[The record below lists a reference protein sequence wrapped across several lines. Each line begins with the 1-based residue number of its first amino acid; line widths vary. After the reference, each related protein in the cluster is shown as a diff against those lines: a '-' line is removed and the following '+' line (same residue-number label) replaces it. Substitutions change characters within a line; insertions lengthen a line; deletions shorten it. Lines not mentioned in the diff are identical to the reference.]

1 MSEPINSAATI
12 SGPPVEASVAV
23 GRSTLSPEP
32 APGRARSNFSFFDAI
47 EKPTEWLIRL
57 CGWSSIIGVIAIFLF
72 VFKEAAPMVPKLDW
86 VQFFTSSRWIPAP
99 GTGNAPSFGALAL
112 LAGTFTTTFIGLL
125 LAVPIG
131 LGAAVYI
138 SEFAQGKVKETLKV
152 IIEMLAAIPSI
163 VWGFIGL
170 MVLGP
175 IVKSIFTA
183 APGSWWGHI
192 MVALHLAS
200 AETGA
205 TQGTNLLT
213 GGIILGLMAVP
224 LIVSLSEDA
233 LRAVPDSFREAALAL
248 GANPWETVTRV
259 LFPAARNGLLA
270 ACMLG
275 MGRAIGETMA
285 VLLAAGHSN
294 RIPQVLTDPV
304 RTMTATIAAEMG
316 ETVQG
321 GDHYR
326 VLFILGVVLFVIT
339 CSINVASDLIV
350 KGVKKQGKA

>member
-1 MSEPINSAATI
+1 MTKP
-12 SGPPVEASVAV
+12 G
-23 GRSTLSPEP
+23 SPKP
-32 APGRARSNFSFFDAI
+32 RRRFNLFDAI
-47 EKPTEWLIRL
+47 EKPTEWLIRF
-57 CGWSSIIGVIAIFLF
+57 CGWSGILAVTAIFLF
-72 VFKEAAPMVPKLDW
+72 IFKEAAPMVSKLDW
-86 VQFFTSSRWIPAP
+86 THFFFSSRWIPAP
-99 GTGNAPSFGALAL
+99 GGDNPPSFGALAL
-112 LAGTFTTTFIGLL
+112 VVGTLATTSIALII
-125 LAVPIG
+125 AVPVG

-152 IIEMLAAIPSI
+152 LIEMLAAIPSI

-175 IVKSIFTA
+175 IIKSIFTA
-183 APGSWWGHI
+183 EAGSWWGHV
-192 MVALHLAS
+192 MVTLHLAS
-200 AETGA
+200 SETGVA
-205 TQGTNLLT
+205 QGTNLLT
-213 GGIILGLMAVP
+213 GGIVLALMSVP

-248 GANPWETVTRV
+248 GANPWETVRRV

-294 RIPQVLTDPV
+294 RIPLFLTDPV

-321 GDHYR
+321 SDHYR

-339 CSINVASDLIV
+339 CGINIAADLIV
-350 KGVKKQGKA
+350 KGVKNQEQA

>member
-1 MSEPINSAATI
+1 MSETKST
-12 SGPPVEASVAV
+12 
-23 GRSTLSPEP
+23 RSRRKFNL
-32 APGRARSNFSFFDAI
+32 FDAI
-47 EKPTEWLIRL
+47 ERPTEWIIRL
-57 CGWSSIIGVIAIFLF
+57 CGWSSIIAVIAIFLF
-72 VFKEAAPMVPKLDW
+72 IFKEAAPMVSKLDW
-86 VQFFTSSRWIPAP
+86 VHFFTSPRWIPAP
-99 GTGNAPSFGALAL
+99 GAGNEPSFGALAL
-112 LAGTFTTTFIGLL
+112 LAGTFSTTFIALVI
-125 LAVPIG
+125 AVPIG

-138 SEFAQGKVKETLKV
+138 SEFAKGKVKETLKV
-152 IIEMLAAIPSI
+152 LIEMLAAIPSI

-183 APGSWWGHI
+183 APGSWWGHV
-192 MVALHLAS
+192 MVALHLAA

-205 TQGTNLLT
+205 AQGTNLLT
-213 GGIILGLMAVP
+213 GGVILALMSVP

-248 GANPWETVTRV
+248 GANPWETVRRV

-285 VLLAAGHSN
+285 VLLAACHSN
-294 RIPQVLTDPV
+294 RIPTVLTDPV

-316 ETVQG
+316 ETVHG
-321 GDHYR
+321 SEHYR

-339 CSINVASDLIV
+339 CGINIASDFIV
-350 KGVKKQGKA
+350 KGIKKQGKA

>member
-1 MSEPINSAATI
+1 MTTAHST
-12 SGPPVEASVAV
+12 PP
-23 GRSTLSPEP
+23 RRRFNLL
-32 APGRARSNFSFFDAI
+32 DAI
-47 EKPTEWLIRL
+47 ERPTEWLIRF
-57 CGWSSIIGVIAIFLF
+57 CGWSGILAVTAIFLF
-72 VFKEAAPMVPKLDW
+72 IFKEAAPMVLKLDW
-86 VQFFTSSRWIPAP
+86 GHFFTSSRWIPAP
-99 GTGNAPSFGALAL
+99 GGDNPPSFGALAL
-112 LAGTFTTTFIGLL
+112 IVGTLSTTAIALAI
-125 LAVPIG
+125 AVPVG

-152 IIEMLAAIPSI
+152 LIELLAAVPSI

-175 IVKSIFTA
+175 IVKDLFTA
-183 APGSWWGHI
+183 RPDSAWGHI
-192 MVALHLAS
+192 MVTLHLAS

-205 TQGTNLLT
+205 AQGTNLLT
-213 GGIILGLMAVP
+213 GGIVLALMSVP

-248 GANPWETVTRV
+248 GANPWEMVRRV

-294 RIPQVLTDPV
+294 RIPAALTDPV

-316 ETVQG
+316 EAVHG
-321 GDHYR
+321 SDHYR
-326 VLFILGVVLFVIT
+326 VLFILGVVLFAIT
-339 CSINVASDLIV
+339 CSINIAADLIV
-350 KGVKKQGKA
+350 KGVKNQGQS